1 MLCEGCVPG
10 STAEVA
16 GEPPPTDIQD
26 ETYISVREAF
36 GEPPPTDIQDESS
49 ISVREA
55 FLY

>member
-26 ETYISVREAF
+26 ETYISVRKAF
-36 GEPPPTDIQDESS
+36 GEPPPTDIQDETS